1 MPLKNFF
8 TIDIDI
14 LLNMPVRSDK
24 GCGDGI
30 RRRPQRCAIRQAKMH
45 SVKRERVAP

>member
-1 MPLKNFF
+1 MPERRMPLKNFF

-24 GCGDGI
+24 G
-30 RRRPQRCAIRQAKMH
+30 
-45 SVKRERVAP
+45 